1 MKIFGDKRSG
11 NCLKIL
17 YLADKLRLKYTWQ
30 EVDILK
36 GQTRSEAFLARNPAG
51 QVPLVEFEGGRYL
64 AQSNA
69 ILLYLGRD
77 SALMPADPW
86 LEAKM
91 MEWLFWEQY
100 SHEPAIA
107 VCRFHMRYLERNADE
122 LIPEKVEKGNQALDR
137 MESHLR
143 ESGWLAGDAMSLAD
157 ISLVAY
163 TRVAQEG
170 GFDLSG
176 RPAVRDWIR
185 RVEDELGL

>member
-17 YLADKLRLKYTWQ
+17 YLADKLGLKYTWE

-107 VCRFHMRYLERNADE
+107 VCRFHMLYLERNADE

>member
-11 NCLKIL
+11 NCLKVL
-17 YLADKLRLKYTWQ
+17 YLAERLGLKYTW
-30 EVDILK
+30 EDVDILK
-36 GQTRSEAFLARNPAG
+36 GETRSEAFLARNPAG
-51 QVPLVEFEGGRYL
+51 QIPVVELEDGRCL

-77 SALMPADPW
+77 SALMPAGPW

-100 SHEPAIA
+100 SHEPTIA
-107 VCRFHMRYLERNADE
+107 VCRFHMLYLGRTTDE
-122 LIPEKVEKGNQALDR
+122 LIPEKVEQGNRALDR

-143 ESGWLAGDAMSLAD
+143 ESSWLVGDAMSLAD

-176 RPAVRDWIR
+176 RPAVRDWTR